1 MTPNEL
7 YYQTGKDTI
16 LYQSTLHR
24 EFSDRAFNLLNVSIA
39 TLGVG
44 AILANFRH
52 EDLVWTESLV
62 VFGILTAIASV
73 IVIVLSLR
81 VLRTETW
88 HGFPSL
94 DQMDKQI
101 SYLNEHY
108 PDGNLNDYTDILQSL
123 LGDYFTLA
131 AEQNQE
137 ILRDK
142 SNALFLTVLALAVE
156 IISVIAFVGALFA
169 EW

>member
-1 MTPNEL
+1 
-7 YYQTGKDTI
+7 
-16 LYQSTLHR
+16 
-24 EFSDRAFNLLNVSIA
+24 
-39 TLGVG
+39 
-44 AILANFRH
+44 
-52 EDLVWTESLV
+52 
-62 VFGILTAIASV
+62 
-73 IVIVLSLR
+73 
-81 VLRTETW
+81 
-88 HGFPSL
+88 
-94 DQMDKQI
+94 MDKQI